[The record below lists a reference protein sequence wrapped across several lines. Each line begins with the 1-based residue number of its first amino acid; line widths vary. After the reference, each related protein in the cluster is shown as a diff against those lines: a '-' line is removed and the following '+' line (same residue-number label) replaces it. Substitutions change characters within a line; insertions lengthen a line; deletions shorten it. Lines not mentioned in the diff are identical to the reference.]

1 MALTKNMMS
10 SNAVVD
16 EEGRRFDVGLN
27 WVVRVVGVIGALLCV
42 VLLSLAGNPIIHGH
56 PAYWVALAL
65 TFIVSVAA
73 MVRTFWSRRT
83 NSTARRIGR
92 SLLVVLS
99 IGWLAIVGWLMPAGA
114 TDTAL
119 QALASDSSVTVV
131 DSPTQV
137 ALIPSADI
145 GATGFL
151 FQPGAKVDARAY
163 VSALRPLALAGHVV
177 VIAKQPL
184 GIAFLATNA
193 IDSARSEFPDVSKW
207 VVGGHSLGG
216 TVAALQAAGASGEQA
231 QSSDSG
237 SAPVAPIVGL
247 VLFASYPAA
256 DMSDS
261 NVPVLSLSGEKDGLS
276 TPDAIAASKPSLPSS
291 TTFIEVPGANHASF
305 GDYGIQFGDG
315 VATASLANAHAAI
328 TKATLDFV
336 NAH

>member
-1 MALTKNMMS
+1 VALTKNMMS

-42 VLLSLAGNPIIHGH
+42 VLLSLAGDPIIHGH
-56 PAYWVALAL
+56 PAYWITLAL
-65 TFIVSVAA
+65 TFIVSLAA
-73 MVRTFWSRRT
+73 MVRTFWARRT
-83 NSTARRIGR
+83 NSTVRRIGR

-131 DSPTQV
+131 DTPTQV
-137 ALIPSADI
+137 ALIPSADV

-193 IDSARSEFPDVSKW
+193 IDSARSEFPNVTKW

-216 TVAALQAAGASGEQA
+216 TVAALQATGAQV

-237 SAPVAPIVGL
+237 SASVAPIVGL

-256 DMSDS
+256 DMSNS
-261 NVPVLSLSGEKDGLS
+261 NMPVLSLSGEKDGLS
-276 TPDAIAASKPSLPSS
+276 TPGAIAASRPNLPSS
-291 TTFIEVPGANHASF
+291 TTFIEIPGANHASF
-305 GDYGIQFGDG
+305 GDYGMQFGDG
-315 VATASLANAHAAI
+315 VATASLANSHAAI

>member
-1 MALTKNMMS
+1 VS
-10 SNAVVD
+10 SQSIVV
-16 EEGRRFDVGLN
+16 EEGRRLDVGLN
-27 WVVRVVGVIGALLCV
+27 WVVRVVAVIGALLCV
-42 VLLSLAGNPIIHGH
+42 GLLSVAGNPIIHGH

-65 TFIVSVAA
+65 TFIVSIAA
-73 MVRTFWSRRT
+73 MVRTFWNRRT
-83 NSTARRIGR
+83 NSTVRRIGR

-99 IGWLAIVGWLMPAGA
+99 IGWLAIVGWLMPTGA

-137 ALIPSADI
+137 ALIPTSDV
-145 GATGFL
+145 GATGFF

-193 IDSARSEFPDVSKW
+193 IDSARSEFPDVTKW

-216 TVAALQAAGASGEQA
+216 TVAALQAAGAQV

-237 SAPVAPIVGL
+237 SASVAPIVGL

-261 NVPVLSLSGEKDGLS
+261 NMPVLSLSGEKDGLS
-276 TPDAIAASKPSLPSS
+276 TPDAIAASRPNLPSS
-291 TTFIEVPGANHASF
+291 TTFIEIPGANHASF
-305 GDYGIQFGDG
+305 GDYGMQFGDG

>member
-1 MALTKNMMS
+1 M
-10 SNAVVD
+10 V

-27 WVVRVVGVIGALLCV
+27 WVVRVVAVIGALLCV
-42 VLLSLAGNPIIHGH
+42 GLLSVAGNPIIHGH
-56 PAYWVALAL
+56 PAYWIALAL
-65 TFIVSVAA
+65 TFIVSLAA
-73 MVRTFWSRRT
+73 MVRTFWNRRT
-83 NSTARRIGR
+83 NSTVRRIGR

-137 ALIPSADI
+137 ALIPSSDV

-163 VSALRPLALAGHVV
+163 VSALRPLALAGHVI

-193 IDSARSEFPDVSKW
+193 IDSARSEFPDVTKW

-216 TVAALQAAGASGEQA
+216 TVAALQAAGAQV

-237 SAPVAPIVGL
+237 SASVAPIVGL

-261 NVPVLSLSGEKDGLS
+261 NMPVLSLSGEKDGLS
-276 TPDAIAASKPSLPSS
+276 TPDAIAASRPNLPSS
-291 TTFIEVPGANHASF
+291 TTFIEIPGANHASF
-305 GDYGIQFGDG
+305 GDYGMQFGDG

>member
-1 MALTKNMMS
+1 VALTKNMMS

-42 VLLSLAGNPIIHGH
+42 VLLSLAGDPIIHGH
-56 PAYWVALAL
+56 PAYWIALAL
-65 TFIVSVAA
+65 TFIVSLAA
-73 MVRTFWSRRT
+73 MVRTFWARRT
-83 NSTARRIGR
+83 NSTVRRIGR

-137 ALIPSADI
+137 VLIPSAEV

-216 TVAALQAAGASGEQA
+216 TMAALQATGAQV

-237 SAPVAPIVGL
+237 SASVAPIVGL

-261 NVPVLSLSGEKDGLS
+261 NMPVLSLSGEKDGLS
-276 TPDAIAASKPSLPSS
+276 TPDAIAASKPNLPSS
-291 TTFIEVPGANHASF
+291 TTFIEIPGANHASF
-305 GDYGIQFGDG
+305 GDYGMQFGDG

>member
-1 MALTKNMMS
+1 M
-10 SNAVVD
+10 V

-27 WVVRVVGVIGALLCV
+27 WVVRVVAVIGALLCV
-42 VLLSLAGNPIIHGH
+42 GLLSVAGNPIIHGH
-56 PAYWVALAL
+56 PAYWIALAL
-65 TFIVSVAA
+65 TFIVSLAA
-73 MVRTFWSRRT
+73 MVRTFWNRRT
-83 NSTARRIGR
+83 NSTVRRIGR

-137 ALIPSADI
+137 ALIPSSDV

-163 VSALRPLALAGHVV
+163 VSALRPLALAGHVI

-193 IDSARSEFPDVSKW
+193 IDSARSEFPDVIKW

-216 TVAALQAAGASGEQA
+216 TVAALQAAGAQV

-237 SAPVAPIVGL
+237 SASVAPIVGL

-261 NVPVLSLSGEKDGLS
+261 NMPVLSLSGEKDGLS
-276 TPDAIAASKPSLPSS
+276 TPDAIAASRPNLPSS
-291 TTFIEVPGANHASF
+291 TTFIEIPGANHASF
-305 GDYGIQFGDG
+305 GDYGMQFGDG

>member
-1 MALTKNMMS
+1 VALTKNMMS

-42 VLLSLAGNPIIHGH
+42 VLLSLAGDPIIHGH
-56 PAYWVALAL
+56 PAYWIALAL
-65 TFIVSVAA
+65 TFIVSLAA
-73 MVRTFWSRRT
+73 MIRTFWSRRT
-83 NSTARRIGR
+83 NSTVRRIGR

-131 DSPTQV
+131 DTPTQV
-137 ALIPSADI
+137 ALIPSADV

-193 IDSARSEFPDVSKW
+193 IDSARSEFPNVTKW

-216 TVAALQAAGASGEQA
+216 TVAALQATGAQV

-237 SAPVAPIVGL
+237 SASVAPIVGL

-256 DMSDS
+256 DMSNS
-261 NVPVLSLSGEKDGLS
+261 NMPVLSLSGEKDGLS
-276 TPDAIAASKPSLPSS
+276 TPGAIAASRPNLPSS
-291 TTFIEVPGANHASF
+291 TTFIEIPGANHASF
-305 GDYGIQFGDG
+305 GDYGMQFGDG
-315 VATASLANAHAAI
+315 VATANLANSHAAI

>member
-1 MALTKNMMS
+1 VALTKNMMS

-42 VLLSLAGNPIIHGH
+42 VLLSLAGDPIIHGH
-56 PAYWVALAL
+56 PAYWIALAL
-65 TFIVSVAA
+65 TFIVSLAA
-73 MVRTFWSRRT
+73 MIRTFWSRRT
-83 NSTARRIGR
+83 NSTVRRIGR

-137 ALIPSADI
+137 ALIPSADV

-193 IDSARSEFPDVSKW
+193 IDSARSEFPNVTKW

-216 TVAALQAAGASGEQA
+216 TVAALQATGAQV

-237 SAPVAPIVGL
+237 SASVAPIVGL

-256 DMSDS
+256 DMSNS
-261 NVPVLSLSGEKDGLS
+261 NMPVLSLSGEKDGLS
-276 TPDAIAASKPSLPSS
+276 TPGAIAASRPNLPSS
-291 TTFIEVPGANHASF
+291 TTFIEIPGANHASF
-305 GDYGIQFGDG
+305 GDYGMQFGDG
-315 VATASLANAHAAI
+315 VATASLANSHAAI

>member
-1 MALTKNMMS
+1 VALTKNMMS

-42 VLLSLAGNPIIHGH
+42 VLLSLAGDPIIHGH
-56 PAYWVALAL
+56 PAYWIALAL
-65 TFIVSVAA
+65 TFIVSLAA
-73 MVRTFWSRRT
+73 MIRTFWSRRT
-83 NSTARRIGR
+83 NSTVRRIGR

-131 DSPTQV
+131 DTPTQV
-137 ALIPSADI
+137 ALIPSADV

-193 IDSARSEFPDVSKW
+193 IDSARSEFPNVTKW

-216 TVAALQAAGASGEQA
+216 TVAALQATGAQV

-237 SAPVAPIVGL
+237 SASVAPIVGL

-256 DMSDS
+256 DMSNS
-261 NVPVLSLSGEKDGLS
+261 NMPVLSLSGEKDGLS
-276 TPDAIAASKPSLPSS
+276 TPGAIAASRPNLPSS
-291 TTFIEVPGANHASF
+291 TTFIEIPGANHASF
-305 GDYGIQFGDG
+305 GDYGMQFGDG
-315 VATASLANAHAAI
+315 VATASLANSHAAI

>member
-1 MALTKNMMS
+1 VALTKNMMS
-10 SNAVVD
+10 SKTIVD

-27 WVVRVVGVIGALLCV
+27 WVVRAVAVIGALLCIG
-42 VLLSLAGNPIIHGH
+42 LLSVAGNPIIHGH
-56 PAYWVALAL
+56 PAYWITLAL
-65 TFIVSVAA
+65 TFIVSLAA
-73 MVRTFWSRRT
+73 MVRTFWARRT
-83 NSTARRIGR
+83 NSTVRRIGR

-131 DSPTQV
+131 DTPTQV
-137 ALIPSADI
+137 ALIPSADV

-193 IDSARSEFPDVSKW
+193 IDSARSEFPNVTKW

-216 TVAALQAAGASGEQA
+216 TVAALQATGAQV

-237 SAPVAPIVGL
+237 SASVAPIVGL

-256 DMSDS
+256 DMSNS
-261 NVPVLSLSGEKDGLS
+261 NMPVLSLSGEKDGLS
-276 TPDAIAASKPSLPSS
+276 TPGAIAASRPNLPSS
-291 TTFIEVPGANHASF
+291 TTFIEIPGANHASF
-305 GDYGIQFGDG
+305 GDYGMQFGDG
-315 VATASLANAHAAI
+315 VATASLANSHAAI

>member
-1 MALTKNMMS
+1 
-10 SNAVVD
+10 
-16 EEGRRFDVGLN
+16 
-27 WVVRVVGVIGALLCV
+27 VIGALLCV
-42 VLLSLAGNPIIHGH
+42 VLLSLAGDPIIHGH
-56 PAYWVALAL
+56 PAYWITLAL
-65 TFIVSVAA
+65 TFIVSLAA
-73 MVRTFWSRRT
+73 MVRTFWARRT
-83 NSTARRIGR
+83 NSTVRRIGR

-131 DSPTQV
+131 DTPTQV
-137 ALIPSADI
+137 ALIPSADV

-193 IDSARSEFPDVSKW
+193 IDSARSEFPNVTKW

-216 TVAALQAAGASGEQA
+216 TVAALQATGAQV

-237 SAPVAPIVGL
+237 SASVAPIVGL

-256 DMSDS
+256 DMSNS
-261 NVPVLSLSGEKDGLS
+261 NMPVLSLSGEKDGLS
-276 TPDAIAASKPSLPSS
+276 TPDAIAASKPNLPSS
-291 TTFIEVPGANHASF
+291 TTFIEIPGANHASF

-315 VATASLANAHAAI
+315 VATASLANSHAAI

>member
-1 MALTKNMMS
+1 M
-10 SNAVVD
+10 V

-27 WVVRVVGVIGALLCV
+27 WVVRVVAVIGALLCV
-42 VLLSLAGNPIIHGH
+42 GLLSVAGNPIIHGH
-56 PAYWVALAL
+56 PAYWIALAL
-65 TFIVSVAA
+65 TFIVSLAA
-73 MVRTFWSRRT
+73 MVRTFWNRRT
-83 NSTARRIGR
+83 NSTVRRIGR

-137 ALIPSADI
+137 ALIPSSDV

-163 VSALRPLALAGHVV
+163 VSALRPLALAGHVI

-193 IDSARSEFPDVSKW
+193 IDSARSEFPDVTKW

-216 TVAALQAAGASGEQA
+216 TVAALQAAGAQV

-237 SAPVAPIVGL
+237 SASVAPIVGL

-261 NVPVLSLSGEKDGLS
+261 NMPVLSLSGEKDGLS
-276 TPDAIAASKPSLPSS
+276 TPDAIAASKPNLPSS
-291 TTFIEVPGANHASF
+291 TTFIEIPGANHASF
-305 GDYGIQFGDG
+305 GDYGMQFGDG

>member
-10 SNAVVD
+10 SKTIVD

-27 WVVRVVGVIGALLCV
+27 WVVRAVAVIGALLCIG
-42 VLLSLAGNPIIHGH
+42 LLSVAGNPIIHGH
-56 PAYWVALAL
+56 PAYWITLAL
-65 TFIVSVAA
+65 TFIVSLAA
-73 MVRTFWSRRT
+73 MVRTFWARRT
-83 NSTARRIGR
+83 NSTVRRIGR

-131 DSPTQV
+131 DTPTQV
-137 ALIPSADI
+137 ALIPSADV

-193 IDSARSEFPDVSKW
+193 IDSARSEFPNVTKW

-216 TVAALQAAGASGEQA
+216 TVAALQATGAQV

-237 SAPVAPIVGL
+237 SASVAPIVGL

-256 DMSDS
+256 DMSNS
-261 NVPVLSLSGEKDGLS
+261 NMPVLSLSGEKDGLS
-276 TPDAIAASKPSLPSS
+276 TPGAIAASRPNLPSS
-291 TTFIEVPGANHASF
+291 TTFIEIPGANHASF
-305 GDYGIQFGDG
+305 GDYGMQFGDG
-315 VATASLANAHAAI
+315 VATASLANSHAAI

>member
-1 MALTKNMMS
+1 
-10 SNAVVD
+10 V
-16 EEGRRFDVGLN
+16 
-27 WVVRVVGVIGALLCV
+27 
-42 VLLSLAGNPIIHGH
+42 AGNPIIHGH

-83 NSTARRIGR
+83 NSTVRRIGR

-131 DSPTQV
+131 DTPTQV
-137 ALIPSADI
+137 ALIPSADVA
-145 GATGFL
+145 ATGFL

-163 VSALRPLALAGHVV
+163 VSALRPVALAGHVV

-193 IDSARSEFPDVSKW
+193 LDSARSEFPDVTKW

-216 TVAALQAAGASGEQA
+216 TVAALQAAGARV

-237 SAPVAPIVGL
+237 SPSVAPIVGL

-261 NVPVLSLSGEKDGLS
+261 NMPVLSLSGEKDGLS
-276 TPDAIAASKPSLPSS
+276 TPDAIVASRPNLPSA
-291 TTFIEVPGANHASF
+291 TTFIEIPGANHASF

>member
-1 MALTKNMMS
+1 MS
-10 SNAVVD
+10 SQSIVV

-27 WVVRVVGVIGALLCV
+27 WVVRVVAVIGALLCV
-42 VLLSLAGNPIIHGH
+42 GLLSVAGNPIIHGH
-56 PAYWVALAL
+56 PAYWIALAL
-65 TFIVSVAA
+65 TFIVSLAA
-73 MVRTFWSRRT
+73 MVRTFWNRRT
-83 NSTARRIGR
+83 NSTVRRIGR

-137 ALIPSADI
+137 ALIPSSDV

-163 VSALRPLALAGHVV
+163 VSALRPLALAGHVI

-193 IDSARSEFPDVSKW
+193 IDSARSEFPDVTKW

-216 TVAALQAAGASGEQA
+216 TVAALQAAGAQV

-237 SAPVAPIVGL
+237 SASVAPIVGL

-261 NVPVLSLSGEKDGLS
+261 NMPVLSLSGEKDGLS
-276 TPDAIAASKPSLPSS
+276 TPDAIAASRPNLPSS
-291 TTFIEVPGANHASF
+291 TTFIEIPGANHASF
-305 GDYGIQFGDG
+305 GDYGMQFGDG

>member
-1 MALTKNMMS
+1 MS
-10 SNAVVD
+10 SKTIVD

-27 WVVRVVGVIGALLCV
+27 WVVRVVAVIGALLCV
-42 VLLSLAGNPIIHGH
+42 GLLSVAGNPIIHGH

-65 TFIVSVAA
+65 TFIVSIAA

-83 NSTARRIGR
+83 NSTVRRIGR
-92 SLLVVLS
+92 SLLVVLG

-119 QALASDSSVTVV
+119 QALASDGLVTVV
-131 DSPTQV
+131 ETPTQV
-137 ALIPSADI
+137 ALIPSADV

-177 VIAKQPL
+177 VIPKQPL
-184 GIAFLATNA
+184 GIAFLATNS
-193 IDSARSEFPDVSKW
+193 IDTARSEFPGVSKW

-237 SAPVAPIVGL
+237 STSVAPIVGL

-256 DMSDS
+256 DMSGS
-261 NVPVLSLSGEKDGLS
+261 NMPVLSLSGEKDGLS
-276 TPDAIAASKPSLPSS
+276 TPDAIAASVPNLPSS
-291 TTFIEVPGANHASF
+291 TIFIEIPGANHASF
-305 GDYGIQFGDG
+305 GDYGIQLGDG
-315 VATASLANAHAAI
+315 IATSSLADAHAAI

>member
-1 MALTKNMMS
+1 M
-10 SNAVVD
+10 V
-16 EEGRRFDVGLN
+16 EEGRRLDVGLN
-27 WVVRVVGVIGALLCV
+27 WVVRVVAVIGALLCV
-42 VLLSLAGNPIIHGH
+42 GLLSVAGNPIIHGH

-65 TFIVSVAA
+65 TFIVSIAA
-73 MVRTFWSRRT
+73 MVRTFWNRRT
-83 NSTARRIGR
+83 NSTVRRIGR

-99 IGWLAIVGWLMPAGA
+99 IGWLAIVGWLMPTGA

-137 ALIPSADI
+137 ALIPTSDV
-145 GATGFL
+145 GATGFF

-193 IDSARSEFPDVSKW
+193 IDSARSEFPDVTKW

-216 TVAALQAAGASGEQA
+216 TVAALQAAGAQV

-237 SAPVAPIVGL
+237 SASVAPIVGL

-261 NVPVLSLSGEKDGLS
+261 NMPVLSLSGEKDGLS
-276 TPDAIAASKPSLPSS
+276 TPDAIAASRPNLPSS
-291 TTFIEVPGANHASF
+291 TTFIEIPGANHASF
-305 GDYGIQFGDG
+305 GDYGMQFGDG

>member
-42 VLLSLAGNPIIHGH
+42 VLLSLAGDPIIHGH
-56 PAYWVALAL
+56 PAYWIALAL
-65 TFIVSVAA
+65 TFIVSLAA
-73 MVRTFWSRRT
+73 MIRTFWSRRT
-83 NSTARRIGR
+83 NSTVRRIGR

-131 DSPTQV
+131 DTPTQV
-137 ALIPSADI
+137 ALIPSADV

-193 IDSARSEFPDVSKW
+193 IDSARSEFPNVTKW

-216 TVAALQAAGASGEQA
+216 TVAALQATGAQV

-237 SAPVAPIVGL
+237 SASVAPIVGL

-256 DMSDS
+256 DMSNS
-261 NVPVLSLSGEKDGLS
+261 NMPVLSLSGEKDGLS
-276 TPDAIAASKPSLPSS
+276 TPGAIAASRPNLPSS
-291 TTFIEVPGANHASF
+291 TTFIEIPGANHASF
-305 GDYGIQFGDG
+305 GDYGMQFGDG
-315 VATASLANAHAAI
+315 VATANLANSHAAI